1 MCVCVCV
8 HLCEKWHHRKL
19 WTREKNVKDSE
30 STQSYQRTSRGQS
43 YHIFA
48 TICYNS
54 IHLFFLSFFFSLVF
68 GKILCVII
76 YFLLFKAGNLNS
88 LLVFSNSSFLDFT
101 LPQDILGI
109 QYTLGDS
116 RLFQFER
123 NLRWKEF

>member
-1 MCVCVCV
+1 MCVCVCICV
-8 HLCEKWHHRKL
+8 RNDITENSELVRKMSK
-19 WTREKNVKDSE
+19 TVKAPRAIREQAGDSHTI
-30 STQSYQRTSRGQS
+30 SLLLY
-43 YHIFA
+43 A
-48 TICYNS
+48 TIAFIFS
-54 IHLFFLSFFFSLVF
+54 FFLFFSLVF